1 MLEIIKQYL
10 IEELDKKRMEIVP
23 EAPNNYKN
31 IVSDAVH
38 ASLNVIS
45 LSDAMY
51 HDVEHTCL
59 VTLCGQE
66 IFCGKKIKE
75 GNLSAKDWLHFTISL
90 LFHDIG
96 YVKNILIKDNGNDQ
110 ITNSSNEVICLTP
123 AQTDATLTPFHVERG
138 KLFINQRVWNEH
150 IDKNVL
156 MDLISYTQFPKPEID
171 KPIGEDQEKFQALAN
186 LVGSADLI
194 GQLADPMYDEKIPRL
209 FYEFQESG
217 AAKKMGYNS
226 PQDLREGFPGFFI
239 NFVRPHIKSA
249 LNYLQI
255 TENGRAW
262 VSGLNYHVFS
272 QSHKASIEKSGIE
285 LITKLADLDLKL
297 IETDKFIRIIL
308 ESVCDYT
315 GWPIGHVYRADI
327 TEGKVKLR
335 SEKLWSTAII
345 NDNVEAFKTISE
357 EYEFQNGEGLPG
369 RVYDVG
375 SVQTIYDVTKDNN
388 FPRAQYAKDIGV
400 RGAFAFPIKNATE
413 IKYILEFFS
422 FSPEQ
427 LSPSVIEL
435 LKQVSIQ
442 ISRKFKE
449 HD

>member
-23 EAPNNYKN
+23 ETPNEYKN

-75 GNLSAKDWLHFTISL
+75 GNLSSKDWLHFTISL

-96 YVKNILIKDNGNDQ
+96 YVKNILQKDDGNDQ
-110 ITNSSNEVICLTP
+110 ITNDSNKVICLTP
-123 AQTDATLTPFHVERG
+123 TQTDATLTPFHVERG
-138 KLFINQRVWNEH
+138 KLFIDQRVWNEH
-150 IDKNVL
+150 IDKNIL

-171 KPIGEDQEKFQALAN
+171 KPIGAEGEKFQALAN

-217 AAKKMGYNS
+217 TAEKMGYHS

-239 NFVRPHIKSA
+239 NFVRPHIQSA
-249 LNYLQI
+249 LDYLQI
-255 TENGRAW
+255 TEDGRAW

-297 IETDKFIRIIL
+297 IETDKFIKIIENRI
-308 ESVCDYT
+308 
-315 GWPIGHVYRADI
+315 
-327 TEGKVKLR
+327 
-335 SEKLWSTAII
+335 
-345 NDNVEAFKTISE
+345 
-357 EYEFQNGEGLPG
+357 
-369 RVYDVG
+369 
-375 SVQTIYDVTKDNN
+375 
-388 FPRAQYAKDIGV
+388 
-400 RGAFAFPIKNATE
+400 
-413 IKYILEFFS
+413 
-422 FSPEQ
+422 
-427 LSPSVIEL
+427 
-435 LKQVSIQ
+435 
-442 ISRKFKE
+442 
-449 HD
+449 